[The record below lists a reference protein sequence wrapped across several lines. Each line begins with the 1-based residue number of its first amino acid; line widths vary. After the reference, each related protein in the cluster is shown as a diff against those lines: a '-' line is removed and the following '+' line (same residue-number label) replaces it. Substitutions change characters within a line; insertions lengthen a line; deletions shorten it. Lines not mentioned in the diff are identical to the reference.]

1 MAKAINDEVDSG
13 LQVLLKEPQV
23 WWFDRDSDAFFQS
36 LEDKQQAALLLSSE
50 LAAWFGDLSIP
61 ASRG

>member
-13 LQVLLKEPQV
+13 VQVPSKERQV

-50 LAAWFGDLSIP
+50 LAAWFGDLPIP
-61 ASRG
+61 ASRV

>member
-1 MAKAINDEVDSG
+1 MAKAINDGVEVP
-13 LQVLLKEPQV
+13 LKEPQV
-23 WWFDRDSDAFFQS
+23 WWFDHDSDAFFQS

-61 ASRG
+61 ASRV

>member
-13 LQVLLKEPQV
+13 VQVPLKEPQV